1 VSAIDR
7 ERFLRPGGAPRSQ
20 SPGAGLLRAPARYAA
35 WHWRGELPLWVATVV
50 SLSGLWLVQG
60 ALDQVVD
67 CIDVTE
73 HPRTVALLWFLEVA
87 VLVLGAL
94 WWGRGL
100 QQSALR
106 HLERNGS
113 VLLAFGAGAAGL
125 CAMLWAAALWWD
137 AARFAGQDAGRIVLG
152 WSQPAQLRLE
162 SAGRVLVLEGEFEF
176 GTKRRLRQTLDAH
189 PGIEAVRLESPGG
202 RAIEGLRVGELLRER
217 GLDTLVSGHCA
228 SACATAF
235 AGGRRRLI
243 TAEAKVGLHSAG
255 GEGVSDESVARAN
268 RRAHDF
274 MISRGI
280 HVHVIEKGS
289 AVPFDDIWYP
299 EPWVLLASGL
309 ATDYANRPRI

>member
-1 VSAIDR
+1 
-7 ERFLRPGGAPRSQ
+7 
-20 SPGAGLLRAPARYAA
+20 
-35 WHWRGELPLWVATVV
+35 LWVAAFV
-50 SLSGLWLVQG
+50 SLSGLWFVQS
-60 ALDQVVD
+60 ALDQVADV
-67 CIDVTE
+67 IDVTE
-73 HPRTVALLWFLEVA
+73 HPRTVALLWFLQVG
-87 VLVLGAL
+87 VLGSGAL

-100 QQSALR
+100 QQAALR
-106 HLERNGS
+106 YLERNGS

-125 CAMLWAAALWWD
+125 CAMLWAGSVWWD
-137 AARFAGQDAGRIVLG
+137 AARYAAQDAGWIVFG
-152 WSQPAQLRLE
+152 WSRPAQLRLE
-162 SAGRVLVLEGEFEF
+162 STGRTVVLEGEFEF
-176 GTKRRLRQTLDAH
+176 GTKRRLRETLDAH
-189 PGIEAVRLESPGG
+189 PGIEVVRLESPGG
-202 RAIEGLRVGELLRER
+202 RAIEGLRVGELLSER

-255 GEGVSDESVARAN
+255 GDGVSDEGVARAN
-268 RRAHDF
+268 RLSDDF

-309 ATDYANRPRI
+309 ATDYANRRRI